1 MTTELPKYVCHKE
14 VWALKV
20 SRVVK
25 HSHPDPKVD
34 EATFEASSV
43 FHGAYL
49 VPERKDF
56 LPIPVD
62 AAWYR
67 KHKPSGEGYYVVYA
81 DGSMSWSPAE
91 AFEQGYVLADEPQTG
106 E

>member
-14 VWALKV
+14 VRALKIV
-20 SRVVK
+20 RVAK
-25 HSHPDPKVD
+25 HAHSDPNVD
-34 EATFEASSV
+34 DATFEASSV
-43 FHGAYL
+43 FQGAHL
-49 VPERKDF
+49 MPERKDF
-56 LPIPVD
+56 LPVPVD
-62 AAWYR
+62 PAWYR

-81 DGSMSWSPAE
+81 DGYTSWSPVE